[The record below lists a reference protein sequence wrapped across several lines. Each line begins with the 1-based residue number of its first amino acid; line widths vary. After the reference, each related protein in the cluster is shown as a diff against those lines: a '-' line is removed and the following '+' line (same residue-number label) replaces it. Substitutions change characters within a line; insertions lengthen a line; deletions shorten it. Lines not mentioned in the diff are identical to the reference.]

1 MWTGSHWG
9 FAQPTAA
16 FPGGESPRDLGEL
29 LGTRFP
35 HSTVLM
41 CSGHG
46 LPWFVGTGPRPKELG
61 LVTVLCRQ
69 WPVALI
75 PVAWQVQA
83 THLHLG
89 ERTVLYARNLS
100 HIWDWWGWHQGGNG
114 VREKAFLLSQGLGR
128 PPGCAC
134 VAVLGILPSS
144 GGHLSAGLPA
154 CRLLQVRGNRPSAP
168 TPPAPAALLRLLKQQ

>member
-1 MWTGSHWG
+1 MVDSGQESGLGATG
-9 FAQPTAA
+9 A
-16 FPGGESPRDLGEL
+16 L
-29 LGTRFP
+29 LGQLLLFQGEESLGTWLSCWGP
-35 HSTVLM
+35 GSLTPQ
-41 CSGHG
+41 SSYNGHG
-46 LPWFVGTGPRPKELG
+46 VPWFVGMGPRPKELG

-114 VREKAFLLSQGLGR
+114 VREKTFLISQGLGR
-128 PPGCAC
+128 PR
-134 VAVLGILPSS
+134 AVPVS
-144 GGHLSAGLPA
+144 LS
-154 CRLLQVRGNRPSAP
+154 
-168 TPPAPAALLRLLKQQ
+168 